1 MSENNHLREFGK
13 FRLDAGKRVLWFED
27 QPINLPLKEIELLCA
42 LTEKGGEVIT
52 KNELLEKVW
61 SDSVVEESSLSRHI
75 YVLRKTF
82 KDFGEEDLIQ
92 TIPRRGYR
100 FAGEVREVQGCELV
114 IEKHTSTRT
123 LIEIQTESKPESGE
137 ANADKKPQFKT
148 LTQSR
153 VALSLAAVVL
163 FFVLV
168 GGFIYWNKSNAKQSA
183 FEIKSI
189 AVLPFKT
196 IDANKENEHQGLGL
210 TDVLITRLSNIKEL
224 NVRPTS
230 AILAFENQ
238 SLDSASLGEKL
249 KVDAVLEGT
258 IYRTN
263 KSVRVTA
270 RLIKTKD
277 NSSLWAGQFE
287 KPLQDELKLQ
297 NEISLQI
304 VDALALNLSGN
315 EKNALTK
322 RYTENADA
330 FQLYLKGRYH
340 WNKRNTEGMIESE
353 HLFRGAIEKDPNF
366 APAYTGLADTL
377 ATRINPEEA
386 KYIITKALELDP
398 NLAEAHATNGF
409 IQMFHDWKWKE
420 AEASFKKSIELN
432 PNYATAHQWY
442 ATLLEITG
450 KNAEAKTALRRALEI
465 NPISHNFL
473 ADLGQAHY
481 FAREYKEA
489 EMYCLKALEIYPDF
503 IFAHKYLH
511 FIYLQT
517 GENEKAAEA
526 LIKMVIIE
534 RPFDKELNQKEATEK
549 AIARNKDYLKQHGLK
564 EFLSHQYLQS
574 TPEHANAFYGMAMIY
589 AFIGEKE
596 KALVNLER
604 ANEGRAFIS
613 AFIKADPIF
622 DNLREESRYRTILQ
636 KMNLN

>member
-1 MSENNHLREFGK
+1 MGENNHLREFGK
-13 FRLDAGKRVLWFED
+13 FRLDAKKRVLWFKDE
-27 QPINLPLKEIELLCA
+27 PVNLPLKEIDLLCA
-42 LTEKGGEVIT
+42 LTENGGEVVT

-61 SDSVVEESSLSRHI
+61 SDAVVEESSLSRHI

-100 FAGEVREVQGCELV
+100 FAGEVREAQSGELV

-123 LIEIQTESKPESGE
+123 LIEIQTESKTESDD
-137 ANADKKPQFKT
+137 AKADKNPLFKT
-148 LTQSR
+148 LTQRR
-153 VALSLAAVVL
+153 VVLSLAAVVL
-163 FFVLV
+163 LFVLV
-168 GGFIYWNKSNAKQSA
+168 GAFIYWNKTDAKQSA

-210 TDVLITRLSNIKEL
+210 TDILITRLSNIKEL

-230 AILAFENQ
+230 AILVFENHP
-238 SLDSASLGEKL
+238 LDAISLGEKL

-258 IYRTN
+258 IYRTDKN
-263 KSVRVTA
+263 VRVTA

-287 KPLQDELKLQ
+287 KPILDELKLQ
-297 NEISLQI
+297 DEISLQI

-315 EKNALTK
+315 EKNALAK
-322 RYTENADA
+322 RYTGNADA
-330 FQLYLKGRYH
+330 YQLYSKGRYH
-340 WNKRNTEGMIESE
+340 WNKRSTEGMIESE
-353 HLFRGAIEKDPNF
+353 RLFRSAIEKDPNF
-366 APAYTGLADTL
+366 ALAYTGLADTL
-377 ATRINPEEA
+377 ATKVNTDEA
-386 KYIITKALELDP
+386 KYIIAKALELDP
-398 NLAEAHATNGF
+398 GSAEAHATNGF

-432 PNYATAHQWY
+432 PNYANAHQWY
-442 ATLLEITG
+442 ATLMEITG
-450 KNAEAKTALRRALEI
+450 NNAEAKAALRRALEI

-489 EMYCLKALEIYPDF
+489 ETYCLKALEIYPDF
-503 IFAHKYLH
+503 VFAHKYLH

-517 GENEKAAEA
+517 GENEKAAEE
-526 LIKMVIIE
+526 LVKMFIIE
-534 RPFDKELNQKEATEK
+534 TAYNKELNQKDAVEK
-549 AIARNKDYLKQHGLK
+549 AIARNKDLLKQHGLK
-564 EFLSHQYLQS
+564 EFLNYHYLQS
-574 TPEHANAFYGMAMIY
+574 VPEHANAFYGKAMIY
-589 AFIGEKE
+589 AFIGDRE

-613 AFIKADPIF
+613 AFIKAEPIF
-622 DNLREESRYRTILQ
+622 DNLRDDLRYKVILQ
-636 KMNLN
+636 KMNLE